1 MKKSHGLFLTFLTA
15 LTAVCFACQGNR
27 NAYETSTG
35 PAHISVDL
43 NNIDADSVGLS
54 TLTDS
59 VSYLDLETTD
69 MSLIGRIGDVKVTP
83 QGIIVLD
90 SKQDIALLFDRNGRF
105 MRRIGSHGQGTEEYL
120 HLVSIDADASTIYL
134 NDVMN
139 VIKYDYEGH
148 CTGKDSIGSF
158 DDIKHLANPDRYLCA
173 TFNSGEESGVYL
185 VEPGEDYRKS
195 RLLGRR
201 DPVDR
206 NLPWEFYSYGDETSI
221 VSSAFEDDL
230 YRFRGDSLV
239 KVIDFDVTPAPSA
252 SDLEHWSRPDMQHHY
267 VRTVLLDLPD
277 KVITCYSRYPDLRYV
292 IVDKADNSVTVT
304 TKIYNDLTD
313 GEFRFTRGVC
323 DGKPVAYTS
332 GADEDSNPRL
342 MFLHLKNDRQPLP

>member
-1 MKKSHGLFLTFLTA
+1 MKRSHSLLPA
-15 LTAVCFACQGNR
+15 LAAVLPVLASVCSACQGTHSHNMSSSAATR
-27 NAYETSTG
+27 IEVNLN
-35 PAHISVDL
+35 HVDV
-43 NNIDADSVGLS
+43 DSVGLS
-54 TLTDS
+54 MLADS

-69 MSLIGRIGDVKVTP
+69 GSLIGRIGDVKVTP

-105 MRRIGSHGQGTEEYL
+105 MRQIGNRGQGPEEYL
-120 HLVSIDADASTIYL
+120 HLVSIDADDSTIYL

-148 CTGKDSIGSF
+148 YTGKDSIGSF
-158 DDIKHLANPDRYLCA
+158 DDIKHLSDHNRYLCA
-173 TFNSGEESGVYL
+173 TFNSGKESGVYL
-185 VEPGEDYRKS
+185 VEPGNDYMKTK
-195 RLLGRR
+195 LLGRR

-221 VSSAFEDDL
+221 MSSAFEDDL
-230 YRFRGDSLV
+230 YRFSGDSLM
-239 KVIDFDVTPAPSA
+239 KVTDFDITPAPSA
-252 SDLEHWSRPDMQHHY
+252 SDLEHWSRPDIQHHY
-267 VRTVLLDLPD
+267 ARTLLLDLPA

-304 TKIYNDLTD
+304 TRIYNDITD

-332 GADEDSNPRL
+332 GTDEDSNPRL
-342 MFLHLKNDRQPLP
+342 MFLHLKHDK